1 MTRRPGSSF
10 PAISFYFPIL
20 LFNEIKADMFLMDD
34 GSAIKICK
42 VLKIPFTTSPRVVI
56 DLYRRWVIDIDKAKE
71 VLNKLEILGRHSK
84 DIISSALL
92 ELIGKRR

>member
-1 MTRRPGSSF
+1 
-10 PAISFYFPIL
+10 
-20 LFNEIKADMFLMDD
+20 MFLTDD
-34 GSAIKICK
+34 GRAIRICK

-56 DLYRRWVIDIDKAKE
+56 DLYQRGVIDIDKAKE
-71 VLNKLEILGRHSK
+71 ALNKLEILGRHSK